1 MEEEEEMK
9 FDFQTLLAES
19 SKKFNRKGMK
29 FNPLGFGRKAI
40 GVSSKP
46 TASSSSLSSALKSSK
61 PKDQQTDKTPKKK
74 VVGSSGR

>member
-1 MEEEEEMK
+1 MK

-40 GVSSKP
+40 GLSSKP
-46 TASSSSLSSALKSSK
+46 TASSSSLSSALKGTK
-61 PKDQQTDKTPKKK
+61 PKDVQPDKTPKKK
-74 VVGSSGR
+74 GIGGAGR

>member
-29 FNPLGFGRKAI
+29 FNPLGFGRK
-40 GVSSKP
+40 GLTGGLGFKP
-46 TASSSSLSSALKSSK
+46 TASSSSLNSAVKGK
-61 PKDQQTDKTPKKK
+61 TKD
-74 VVGSSGR
+74 G

>member
-29 FNPLGFGRKAI
+29 FNPLGFGRKATGI
-40 GVSSKP
+40 TSKP
-46 TASSSSLSSALKSSK
+46 TASVSSLSSALKGTK
-61 PKDQQTDKTPKKK
+61 AKDANPDKTPKKK
-74 VVGSSGR
+74 ATGTGR